1 MINKTIYTIAML
13 MATAYAALPASAQKD
28 SVAFGTQNL
37 QEVLVIPKS
46 QARKLQE
53 QAYTVSVV
61 SLNDL
66 YAQAT
71 PLNKVLN
78 NVSSVRLRE
87 DGGVGSNYTFAM
99 NGFSGNQVKFFL
111 DGIPMDNFG
120 SSFNLANLSA
130 NMADHI
136 EVFKGVLPVYLGADA
151 LGGAVNIV
159 SRRNANYL
167 DANYSI
173 GSFGTHKASV
183 NGAYTNMH
191 TGFTF
196 RGNMFFNYSKNDY
209 KVFAP
214 IVDLSTGLQTG
225 DAWVKRFNDPY
236 HSVGLRMETGL
247 VNRSWADYLL
257 VGLIASENRKH
268 IQTGATMD
276 AVYGQVRSR
285 SYSLIPSLRY
295 KKTNLFTPGLDLS
308 LYATYSMVN
317 TNNTDTAQLK
327 YNWLGQS
334 VKSASRG
341 EGYLTDALIQE
352 RQWTASANLN
362 YVIDMHQSIDL
373 NHVLTSMRRKDN
385 DKEYPDYAMNG
396 VPQTLTK
403 NITGL
408 GYQLRFDRW
417 NVHVF
422 GKMYLL
428 HTSTHKLMDQFL
440 STQHYEQV
448 SDNKHQMGY
457 GAAFTYFIMPSLQFK
472 ASFEQAYRMPEAVE
486 IFGDGFVQ
494 KSNPDLKPENSKN
507 LNLGLLFDQRFG
519 KHHVSA
525 EANYIFRHTKDFILK
540 GVTLTSDPTTAYD
553 NIGKA
558 ITNGFEASANYDY
571 NQRLHFGGSLTY
583 QDIKDREHSV
593 QTEKSYVDQGATD
606 NVSYGQRMPNIPYFF
621 FNASAGYNFHNV
633 MARGNTLSI
642 DYDCDYVY
650 KYYLTFPGLGRP
662 TSKKYI
668 PTQFSHNAAITY
680 AMAQGRYSV
689 SLECTNIG
697 NEKLYDNYRLQKP
710 GRAFTLKFRL
720 FLQKM

>member
-1 MINKTIYTIAML
+1 MKNKKNYAFVML
-13 MATAYAALPASAQKD
+13 FAVGYSAFPASAQKD
-28 SVAFGTQNL
+28 TVAISSQKL
-37 QEVLVIPKS
+37 QEVLVMPKS

-61 SLNDL
+61 DL
-66 YAQAT
+66 KDMYVQAT
-71 PLNKVLN
+71 PLNKILN

-99 NGFSGNQVKFFL
+99 NGFTGNQVKFFL

-136 EVFKGVLPVYLGADA
+136 EVFKGVLPVHLGADA

-173 GSFGTHKASV
+173 GSFNTHKASV
-183 NGAYTNMH
+183 NAAYTDMK
-191 TGFTF
+191 TGFTL
-196 RGNMFFNYSKNDY
+196 RGNLFFNYSKNDY

-214 IVDLSTGLQTG
+214 IVDLTTGLQSG
-225 DAWVKRFNDPY
+225 DAWVKRFNDAY
-236 HSVGLRMETGL
+236 HSAGLRMETGL
-247 VNRSWADYLL
+247 VGRSWADYLL
-257 VGLIASENRKH
+257 VGLIASESHKH

-276 AVYGQVRSR
+276 AVYGQARSR

-295 KKTNLFTPGLDLS
+295 KKTNLFTPGLDVALF
-308 LYATYSMVN
+308 ATYSMVN
-317 TNNTDTAQLK
+317 THNTDTAQLK
-327 YNWLGQS
+327 YNWLGES
-334 VKSASRG
+334 VRSTSRG

-352 RQWTASANLN
+352 RQWTASANVN
-362 YVIDMHQSIDL
+362 YVIDAHQSVNL

-396 VPQTLTK
+396 VPQILTK

-417 NVHVF
+417 NMHVF

-428 HTSTHKLMDQFL
+428 HTSTHKLIDQFL

-448 SDNKHQMGY
+448 GDNKHQMGF
-457 GAAFTYFIMPSLQFK
+457 GAAFTYFILPTLQLK
-472 ASFEQAYRMPEAVE
+472 ASFEQAYRMPEALE

-507 LNLGLLFDQRFG
+507 LNLGLLFDQRIG
-519 KHHVSA
+519 KHHIIA
-525 EANYIFRHTKDFILK
+525 EASYFYRYTKDFILK

-571 NQRLHFGGSLTY
+571 DQRLHMAGSLTY

-593 QTEKSYVDQGATD
+593 RTEKSYVNQGATD

-621 FNASAGYNFHNV
+621 INASVGYNFRNIG
-633 MARGNTLSI
+633 AQGNTLSI

-668 PTQFSHNAAITY
+668 PTQFAHNAAVTY
-680 AMAQGRYSV
+680 AMADGCYSV
-689 SLECTNIG
+689 SLVCTNIG